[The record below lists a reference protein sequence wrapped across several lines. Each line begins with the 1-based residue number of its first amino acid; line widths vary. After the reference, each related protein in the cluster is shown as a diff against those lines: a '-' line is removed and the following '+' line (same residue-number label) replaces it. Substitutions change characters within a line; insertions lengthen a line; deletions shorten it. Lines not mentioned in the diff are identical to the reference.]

1 MNIYIKLALVILF
14 GICGGIISK
23 KFNLPNVTGYIIA
36 GLFLGP
42 SFFNVITSEQKPI
55 IDFVNEF
62 ALGIIGFS
70 MGSEFKLSDLKK
82 LGKDVFVITLMEVLG
97 VLVLVFVMM
106 YFVLGKSFVFS
117 IIIASMSAA
126 TAPAG
131 TVMVIRQYRAYG
143 PLTKTILPV
152 AALDDVLGI
161 ISFGISLSLAK
172 MSLGNQDVGPLAMVL
187 NPLLEIAGS
196 LVLGA
201 VLGAIFTYLVK
212 KIKSKEDELSAI
224 ILTIFLATGLANW
237 LGLSALLVN
246 MMLGTMLVN
255 YHVNSK
261 KVFDNINSF
270 APTLNLMFFTFAGA
284 SLDLSILFSIGILGL
299 VYALARAAGK
309 IFGASLGAKIVGS
322 KDTIAKYLGMSLLAQ
337 GGVSIGLSMIVARE
351 LPAYASEIITVI
363 LFSVLVFEILG
374 PILAKIAITKAGE
387 VNGLDRLAEERM
399 KK

>member
-82 LGKDVFVITLMEVLG
+82 LGKDVFVITLMEVVG

-172 MSLGNQDVGPLAMVL
+172 MSLGSQDVGPLAMVL

-196 LVLGA
+196 LGLGA

-309 IFGASLGAKIVGS
+309 IFGANLGAKIVGS